1 MNCEEIKTLSISYI
15 QNELDANQIE
25 QVNSHLANCKSCSA
39 FFTFSSLS
47 IQQINNEKKTELDPF
62 YFSSL
67 MAKMENQQSSTQKRF
82 APIRILQTSALVAA
96 MFIAVLGGSF
106 IGTYSA
112 EAFNTDA
119 AVMEN
124 ADDNIIASDFTNNDF
139 DLFNDL

>member
-1 MNCEEIKTLSISYI
+1 MNCEEIKTFSISYI
-15 QNELDANQIE
+15 QNELDASQIE
-25 QVNSHLANCKSCSA
+25 LIDSHLANCKSCSS
-39 FFTFSSLS
+39 FYNFSKLS
-47 IQQINNEKKTELDPF
+47 IEQINKEKKTELDPF

-96 MFIAVLGGSF
+96 MFIAILGGSF

-112 EAFNTDA
+112 TTFNTDA
-119 AVMEN
+119 AAIEN
-124 ADDNIIASDFTNNDF
+124 MDENIIASDFTNNDF